1 MKPKLEDV
9 LNEKG
14 ILVTTANGNSMQPFI
29 RPNCDTVILRK
40 ICDNTVLGIYE
51 VILYKREN
59 GSYVL
64 HRILGKDPRG
74 YILCGDS
81 QTCKEY
87 CIQREQIL
95 AVLEGVYRGK
105 WYIDT
110 NKWFYKVYVYLW
122 CSKYG
127 MIFRKICIKTFM
139 LLKKIQRPN

>member
-14 ILVTTANGNSMQPFI
+14 ILVTTASGNSMQPFI
-29 RPNCDTVILRK
+29 RPNCDIVILRK
-40 ICDNTVLGIYE
+40 VNENTILGIYE
-51 VILYKREN
+51 VILYKRKN

-64 HRILGKDPRG
+64 HRILGKDQRG

-87 CIQREQIL
+87 GIQREQIL

-105 WYIDT
+105 LYIDT
-110 NKWFYKVYVYLW
+110 NKWIYKAYVWLW
-122 CSKYG
+122 CSRYG
-127 MIFRKICIKTFM
+127 IVFRKICIKTFM
-139 LLKKIQRPN
+139 LLKKVKSQN